1 MMGAKPGRANMR
13 NGVARYRTPVKNL
26 LLGGHWAELG
36 GGVPIAVKA
45 GANAAL
51 MVLQALKPDAARA
64 LAGYMDGKYPLAK
77 ALTDYAWQPAPDN
90 WAPDITPAERKMQG
104 KMHE

>member
-1 MMGAKPGRANMR
+1 MMGAKPGRANMQ
-13 NGVARYRTPVKNL
+13 NAVARYHTPVKGL

-51 MVLQALKPDAARA
+51 LVMQKVASGLASVLGD
-64 LAGYMDGKYPLAK
+64 YMDGKITLEQLLREKDWK
-77 ALTDYAWQPAPDN
+77 AATNN
-90 WAPDITPAERKMQG
+90 WVPKPTPAEKQALRG
-104 KMHE
+104 T